1 MRVQGNSAPTSMCKV
16 KLDTVPARA
25 VQITLQALAR
35 SAGGEGMT
43 EALDLLLNL
52 LSGTSKKPA
61 NKGPAMH

>member
-1 MRVQGNSAPTSMCKV
+1 MCKV
-16 KLDTVPARA
+16 KLDTVPAIA